1 MFTRGRHDSLSV
13 IHLAQNLFYKNQRV
27 LSVNSDY
34 MVVFKNARVNSKL
47 ATIARQIHPDKVRL
61 LMWADK
67 DATSPHSFLMLD
79 LKPGTEERFR
89 VQRYILED
97 LQHVYIKY

>member
-1 MFTRGRHDSLSV
+1 M
-13 IHLAQNLFYKNQRV
+13 IHLTQNLFHKNQRV
-27 LSVNSDY
+27 VSVNSDY
-34 MVVFKNARVNSKL
+34 MVVFMNARENSQL

-79 LKPGTEERFR
+79 LKPDTEERFR

-97 LQHVYIKY
+97 PQHVYITY